1 MPRKKSRGTAAGGTL
16 NLLGNNIISTGKA
29 GGAHFDEG
37 TRDLLWDIFPNGKCA
52 ALYGRTMM
60 LGGARTRAGLFE
72 DDPVNHDAP
81 SPCITLS
88 VIDPENGRQVPYSER
103 GLFVMNHIS
112 EIMVLPNNFERD
124 TAIRVPCG
132 DGRVDSVSEVKPV
145 GTFGGE
151 AVIEGVI
158 RTTALSQP
166 AGGTQGLVAI
176 DALGPAGENRD
187 TQPRGDHQHRRCGG
201 GRAEQRSRVLRFEV
215 IAPLSH
221 RAWLCGD
228 QDDST
233 KENRAS

>member
-1 MPRKKSRGTAAGGTL
+1 
-16 NLLGNNIISTGKA
+16 
-29 GGAHFDEG
+29 
-37 TRDLLWDIFPNGKCA
+37 
-52 ALYGRTMM
+52 
-60 LGGARTRAGLFE
+60 
-72 DDPVNHDAP
+72 
-81 SPCITLS
+81 
-88 VIDPENGRQVPYSER
+88 
-103 GLFVMNHIS
+103 
-112 EIMVLPNNFERD
+112 
-124 TAIRVPCG
+124 
-132 DGRVDSVSEVKPV
+132 VDSVSEVKPV